1 MTTTFDGKAF
11 QAEVRRLDGLLREG
25 ARFADPAVQAHARAL
40 LQAVLALH
48 GAGLER
54 IVAHMEEA
62 GDAGRAVL
70 NACAD
75 DEVAAGL
82 LLLHGLHPHD
92 LDARVRQAVERTGVA
107 LRSRGGEVELIGVSD
122 GVVRLRLSRAD
133 DGRGATAAAMRR
145 SSRNGF
151 TAWPPRSRPWRSRAG
166 RGRWRKTDEFW
177 CRCPCCERGGKERA
191 TWPTIA

>member
-54 IVAHMEEA
+54 IVVHMEEA

-82 LLLHGLHPHD
+82 LLLHGLHPLD
-92 LDARVRQAVERTGVA
+92 LDARVRQAVERAGTA

-122 GVVRLRLSRAD
+122 GVARLRLSRTD
-133 DGRGATAAAMRR
+133 GGRGATTAAMRPVVEEWIY
-145 SSRNGF
+145 GLAPEI
-151 TAWPPRSRPWRSRAG
+151 TAVEVEGAAG
-166 RGRWRKTDEFW
+166 PAEEDGRVLVSL
-177 CRCPCCERGGKERA
+177 PLL
-191 TWPTIA
+191 